1 MKEQF
6 VVVIPARYA
15 STRLPGKPLRKI
27 AGLPMILHT
36 VARAQQSGADRVY
49 VATDDQRIGD
59 VCNSAGVDVVM
70 TRDDHQ
76 SGSDRLAEVC
86 DEIQLDDSAIVVN
99 VQGDEPLIA
108 PVVIEQVA
116 SLLMGNADCEMAS
129 LYHLIDD
136 QDDFL
141 DPNVVKVVCD
151 ARERALYFSR
161 APIPFD
167 RGQASGSAPL
177 NEVLAFHLARRHI
190 GLYAYRAGFLRR
202 FVRFAPAPLERFEV
216 LEQLRALH
224 HGAHIMMAEAEA
236 DSGPGIDTE
245 EDLQRI
251 ERLLGAAP

>member
-1 MKEQF
+1 M
-6 VVVIPARYA
+6 
-15 STRLPGKPLRKI
+15 
-27 AGLPMILHT
+27 
-36 VARAQQSGADRVY
+36 
-49 VATDDQRIGD
+49 
-59 VCNSAGVDVVM
+59 
-70 TRDDHQ
+70 
-76 SGSDRLAEVC
+76 
-86 DEIQLDDSAIVVN
+86 
-99 VQGDEPLIA
+99 
-108 PVVIEQVA
+108 
-116 SLLMGNADCEMAS
+116 
-129 LYHLIDD
+129 
-136 QDDFL
+136 
-141 DPNVVKVVCD
+141 
-151 ARERALYFSR
+151 
-161 APIPFD
+161 PFD